1 MSWCPRGATK
11 NLESSGWKW
20 PVRRAAFSLACI
32 RDGDAKSTHLPIYLL
47 RIIYLRQEGILDP
60 GVTQVLH
67 SEGPSAWFKAILLPS

>member
-20 PVRRAAFSLACI
+20 PVCRAAFSLACI

-47 RIIYLRQEGILDP
+47 RIIYLRQEGLP
-60 GVTQVLH
+60 GSWSHT
-67 SEGPSAWFKAILLPS
+67 GPTFRRVQHLV